1 LRVREERLDSQRK
14 REAWQIQENEIT
26 TQLPFETTAQAESL
40 DQYRQAVEWTWTDEE
55 LNERNV
61 RRLDKFANRLDLS
74 QSVASAVEIGVMGGT
89 KEAILEHQ
97 EQAKEQAKEQAASEE
112 EKPRKRLDEVYA
124 RARRSLQNKEWQA
137 VVDIFEQIRAEES
150 DYPDPEGLLA
160 SAREALIAQDSIVT
174 EANTERIRSLLTLEG
189 HTDPVTSVG
198 FSPDGRLLA
207 SGSDDGTVKLWG
219 IP

>member
-89 KEAILEHQ
+89 KEAILEHRS
-97 EQAKEQAKEQAASEE
+97 KLRASVN
-112 EKPRKRLDEVYA
+112 RD
-124 RARRSLQNKEWQA
+124 RS
-137 VVDIFEQIRAEES
+137 
-150 DYPDPEGLLA
+150 
-160 SAREALIAQDSIVT
+160 
-174 EANTERIRSLLTLEG
+174 
-189 HTDPVTSVG
+189 
-198 FSPDGRLLA
+198 
-207 SGSDDGTVKLWG
+207 TVKTGTGCSIIGGVL
-219 IP
+219 